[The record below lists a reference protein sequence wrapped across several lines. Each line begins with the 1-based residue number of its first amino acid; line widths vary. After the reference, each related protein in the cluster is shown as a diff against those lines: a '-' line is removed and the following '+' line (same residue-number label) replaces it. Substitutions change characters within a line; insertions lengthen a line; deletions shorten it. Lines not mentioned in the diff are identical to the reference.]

1 MILTVDSVGKSFG
14 AELILEEVSFIIEEK
29 EKAAMVGI
37 NGAGKTTLLK
47 IITGELDPDAGRVSI
62 SAGAALG
69 YLAQMEALDDSL
81 SIYEELKKVFLPV
94 MEIENQLRMLEK
106 EMSKLEGSELSSSM
120 ERYSRL
126 SQDFEDKRGY
136 EYESRL
142 RGVLKGLGFSDSEGS
157 QRVGTLSGG
166 QQTRVSLGKLL
177 LTQPE
182 LLLLDEPTNHLDME
196 SVQWLEDFLK
206 TYPGSVLV
214 VSHDRYFLDR
224 VATKVIEL
232 DNKKSKV
239 YKGNYTDFIKTRE
252 QNRQIQLHH
261 YESQR
266 REIKRQEEVIKTL
279 KSYNREKS
287 IKRAESREKLL
298 SRVERLEKPRSE
310 EKMRIRLTP
319 RIESGN
325 DVLQV
330 DRISK
335 AFGGVSLFQP
345 VSFEIKKGDKVA
357 LIGPNGIGKTT
368 LFKIIMKLLP
378 ADSGRVREGVNVKI
392 GYYDQAQ
399 QQLSPEKT
407 VLSEMHDAYPRLTVG
422 EIRNTLAALMF
433 TGDDVFKTIESLS
446 GGEKGRVALAKIML
460 GGANFLILDE
470 PTNHLDIN
478 SREIL
483 EETIRNYDGTLLY
496 ISHDRYFINNTAEK
510 ILELSQ
516 DGIETFIGNYDYYL
530 MKKNEQAETAKETKT
545 VSENSQ
551 QKRNKN
557 QSQERKD
564 RALLQRLEKD
574 IIALEEKLAQMEAEL
589 MKEEVYTDHLKAME
603 VVEEKTRLEAELENT
618 MEHWAKLAE
627 QA

>member
-368 LFKIIMKLLP
+368 LFKIIMKLLS

-551 QKRNKN
+551 QKKNKN

>member
-530 MKKNEQAETAKETKT
+530 MKKNEQAETVKETKT

-551 QKRNKN
+551 QKKNKN

-618 MEHWAKLAE
+618 MEHWAELAE

>member
-530 MKKNEQAETAKETKT
+530 MKKNEQAETVKETKT

-551 QKRNKN
+551 QKKNKN

>member
-106 EMSKLEGSELSSSM
+106 GMSKLEGSELASSM

-206 TYPGSVLV
+206 AYPGSVLV

-298 SRVERLEKPRSE
+298 SRVERLERPRSE

-325 DVLQV
+325 DVLLV

-368 LFKIIMKLLP
+368 LFKIIMKLLS

-530 MKKNEQAETAKETKT
+530 MKKNEQAETVKETKT

-603 VVEEKTRLEAELENT
+603 VVGEKTRLEAELENT
-618 MEHWAKLAE
+618 MEHWAELAE

>member
-206 TYPGSVLV
+206 AYPGSVLV

-335 AFGGVSLFQP
+335 AFGGVNLFQP

-530 MKKNEQAETAKETKT
+530 MKKNEQAETVKETKT

>member
-551 QKRNKN
+551 QKKNKN